1 MADNEKDLQLNI
13 GANIDDFLSDVALMD
28 KEYQSAVK
36 AIESKKAEV
45 RLQATVDISGAN
57 ATDDIAAQFAA
68 KNKEIADLMQLQRAK
83 TDLLKK
89 AWDELKNS
97 QESSN
102 AEINSAFKAYQ
113 KAQIELNKLQTRQ
126 NNENKRQTAYY
137 DNIKAAEEKARE
149 AEEKAAEQARLAQE
163 KAREAEEKAAEQA
176 RIQREKAMAAQEQ
189 AAFDGLFSGIKNK
202 NHAVET
208 EQDKYIA
215 IAKASGNADKVRAA
229 EMKKLVTMYNT
240 QMAAAGKLAEAY
252 RREVSLTGENS
263 ERSQRLRL
271 ELDKQVISYKNLQ
284 VAIKSAQA
292 TEQARSKAEKTRI
305 AELANARKDAATRQ
319 KMNALYAVSPEI
331 AYTIDRVKSL
341 VSAISMGNTA
351 IAGLAPA
358 IGAVAGGLAVAGA
371 AAGGFY
377 LALKKINDG
386 AVESARSAME
396 AGDAIYYLKER
407 LSVNDED
414 ATFLQ
419 GVFKLDG
426 SDIGGV
432 LKALQ
437 GLDKALLQANEDGT
451 KASQALAKYGESLTN
466 SDGSLK
472 NVREQ
477 LEAIARAYNKA
488 LEAGNGYQL
497 LTETGLGKFSSL
509 IAGWDGYVQR
519 VSEIV
524 RPMNE
529 AADKSHAMA
538 DATADLGLQVEQV
551 GKVWGNALQG
561 PMKDALKFQQRL
573 KANQVNFENAAG
585 NPEKMKAAAQSIGEL
600 HKRFSALEAVWDRGK
615 VNALFNL
622 ETKGWFS
629 GIKSALDKVITW
641 AGEHVGLEIKFDE
654 PATVADF
661 KKMQDNV
668 KKQAKENPIIQEVN
682 IKAKQTNDK
691 IDKQLRDLRASDY
704 ERELYRIQDE
714 MDAYRTAG
722 ADKLKVEELYLEKKR
737 QLDDKYANKNNTEIE
752 TARKAAE
759 SRVQAAQQAMGQIQ
773 AVWQTETQKRIAEIE
788 KQKQAW
794 IKAGAD
800 EVAATQAAEQ
810 QKRQARM
817 AEAERTMTQY
827 KDVIRKLQKEEAL
840 GGDYVGRV
848 QEWLQN
854 RYMKQ
859 NGLKM
864 SDFAGLQRYGVDF
877 INSLNQ
883 GVKDK
888 LYGGFAGG
896 NNVTNNNNTTVNI
909 DRPVLTDESLINQL
923 VDRVADKLV
932 PVAEKA
938 FGQSANAY

>member
-1 MADNEKDLQLNI
+1 MSDKQKDLELTI
-13 GANIDDFLSDVALMD
+13 GANIDPFLQEIGLMD
-28 KEYQSAVK
+28 EQYQKVVK
-36 AIESKKAEV
+36 DIESQKAEV
-45 RLQATVDISGAN
+45 KLKTSFDIAQARAVGDKMAEIAARNREIDNLIKLQA
-57 ATDDIAAQFAA
+57 
-68 KNKEIADLMQLQRAK
+68 AK
-83 TDLLKK
+83 TNTLKK
-89 AWDELKNS
+89 AW
-97 QESSN
+97 QEVAKS
-102 AEINSAFKAYQ
+102 
-113 KAQIELNKLQTRQ
+113 
-126 NNENKRQTAYY
+126 QTASVAQ
-137 DNIKAAEEKARE
+137 IKAAEKAYM
-149 AEEKAAEQARLAQE
+149 KAAIQLNNLKEKQNKQGSGVLGNMSILAPDVFR
-163 KAREAEEKAAEQA
+163 K
-176 RIQREKAMAAQEQ
+176 I
-189 AAFDGLFSGIKNK
+189 
-202 NHAVET
+202 
-208 EQDKYIA
+208 
-215 IAKASGNADKVRAA
+215 
-229 EMKKLVTMYNT
+229 EM
-240 QMAAAGKLAEAY
+240 
-252 RREVSLTGENS
+252 
-263 ERSQRLRL
+263 
-271 ELDKQVISYKNLQ
+271 
-284 VAIKSAQA
+284 
-292 TEQARSKAEKTRI
+292 
-305 AELANARKDAATRQ
+305 
-319 KMNALYAVSPEI
+319 
-331 AYTIDRVKSL
+331 VKST
-341 VSAISMGNTA
+341 VASIGAEVPA
-351 IAGLAPA
+351 VAKLAPA
-358 IGAVAGGLAVAGA
+358 VAPIAGAFIAAGA
-371 AAGGFY
+371 AATGLYKVLEGI
-377 LALKKINDG
+377 KD
-386 AVESARSAME
+386 SAMDSAKAAMQ

-488 LEAGNGYQL
+488 LEAGSGYQL

-538 DATADLGLQVEQV
+538 DATSDLGLQVEQV

-573 KANQVNFENAAG
+573 KANQVTFEKLH
-585 NPEKMKAAAQSIGEL
+585 PEKLEKAAEYVSEI
-600 HKRFSALEAVWDRGK
+600 HKRFSMLEAIMDRASAK
-615 VNALFNL
+615 SKLFL
-622 ETKGWFS
+622 ADFAD
-629 GIKSALDKVITW
+629 SAIGQRLKPLGESLLKW
-641 AGEHVGLEIKFDE
+641 AGEKIGLQFDE

-714 MDAYRTAG
+714 VDAYRAAG
-722 ADKLKVEELYLEKKR
+722 ADKLKVEELYLEKKK
-737 QLDDKYANKNNTEIE
+737 QLDDKYAKKNDTEIE
-752 TARKAAE
+752 NARKAAE

-773 AVWQTETQKRIAEIE
+773 SVWQTETQKRIAEIE

-827 KDVIRKLQKEEAL
+827 KDVIRKLQKEEAQ